1 MLARHIARVGRPPPY
16 DHEGRVMAS
25 SASQTAAPAISVVI
39 CAYTEDRWDDLVAA
53 VASVRH
59 QTVPPHEIVVVID
72 YNPPLLA
79 RAGAALDGVMVVAN
93 QQARGLAGA
102 R

>member
-1 MLARHIARVGRPPPY
+1 MSAL
-16 DHEGRVMAS
+16 
-25 SASQTAAPAISVVI
+25 SASKTAPPAISVVI

-72 YNPPLLA
+72 YNPALLA

-93 QQARGLAGA
+93 RLKPQAVPISPSRPSELAMCWM
-102 R
+102 